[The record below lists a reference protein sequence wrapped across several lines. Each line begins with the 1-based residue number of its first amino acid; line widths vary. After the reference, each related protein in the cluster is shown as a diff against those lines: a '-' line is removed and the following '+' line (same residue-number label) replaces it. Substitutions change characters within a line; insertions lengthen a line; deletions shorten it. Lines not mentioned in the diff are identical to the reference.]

1 MPTASALVRETARE
15 VLARPDEIM
24 LEVGANGEL
33 FVAKLRVLAAALLL
47 MLTLVNAVSGG
58 SVRGILLSLAAAMV
72 INVFAMAWLQ
82 LAHRHRRYDWLPF
95 ATAAFDVTATTAL
108 LLVVAAEQL
117 PSALNSLGLWCGYVL
132 AIMLTGMRCDPR
144 VTLLAGGLA
153 VLQYGL
159 LVAFAFGASPEQLIS
174 SDYGTV
180 TPATQVTRLLVLA
193 SVAMITALLIFR
205 VQRLVEMSG
214 TDGLT
219 RLPNRSWL
227 LHRIPRLIEAAKEEG
242 ASLTLALIDIDS
254 FKRVNDEA
262 GHRTGDRALRH
273 VVATLQDL
281 MEPREWLVRL
291 GGQEFVMVLQQPV
304 GSAWERV
311 DAIRR
316 RVAARPFEPG
326 RNLDSMVLTISAG
339 LASHPHDG
347 DDVSRLLHRADRRL
361 QIAKRE
367 GRNRIIAR
375 DS

>member
-1 MPTASALVRETARE
+1 M
-15 VLARPDEIM
+15 
-24 LEVGANGEL
+24 
-33 FVAKLRVLAAALLL
+33 
-47 MLTLVNAVSGG
+47 
-58 SVRGILLSLAAAMV
+58 
-72 INVFAMAWLQ
+72 
-82 LAHRHRRYDWLPF
+82 
-95 ATAAFDVTATTAL
+95 
-108 LLVVAAEQL
+108 
-117 PSALNSLGLWCGYVL
+117 
-132 AIMLTGMRCDPR
+132 
-144 VTLLAGGLA
+144 
-153 VLQYGL
+153 LQYGL
-159 LVAFAFGASPEQLIS
+159 LVTFAFGASPEQLIS
-174 SDYGTV
+174 SDHGTV
-180 TPATQVTRLLVLA
+180 TPATQATRLLLA
-193 SVAMITALLIFR
+193 AVTMITALLIFR

-242 ASLTLALIDIDS
+242 ASLPLALIDIDS

-273 VVATLQDL
+273 VVTTLQDL

-291 GGQEFVMVLQQPV
+291 GGQEFVLVLQQPV

-316 RVAARPFEPG
+316 QVAVRPFEPG
-326 RNLDSMVLTISAG
+326 RGLDSMVLTISAG

-367 GRNRIIAR
+367 GRNRIVAR
-375 DS
+375 GS